1 MLLKAVRTT
10 LGSQGFDVLV
20 PGLAH
25 GTLIQVERIVPRIL
39 PSSVD
44 EPVILMVSKADG
56 DEEVTAT
63 GNNIVGV
70 ILLQE
75 LPHLSHLGEKVTFVT
90 CEDDDKI
97 ASIKNLEGK
106 YVSLD
111 ASPSGVNVSPSSVK
125 DNVRDSLV
133 GTSSNGTTTDS
144 VIKSI
149 RSSREP

>member
-1 MLLKAVRTT
+1 M
-10 LGSQGFDVLV
+10 
-20 PGLAH
+20 
-25 GTLIQVERIVPRIL
+25 
-39 PSSVD
+39 SS
-44 EPVILMVSKADG
+44 AR
-56 DEEVTAT
+56 
-63 GNNIVGV
+63 
-70 ILLQE
+70 Q
-75 LPHLSHLGEKVTFVT
+75 EKVTFVT

-144 VIKSI
+144 VSKSI